1 MAQRL
6 DEQSYYNGLQAF
18 GFSFPTN
25 IDLPYEKDGLIPTQS
40 TLKSYV
46 YKGSVSYGYGLRVT
60 FVQMLRAYAVFS
72 NGGYLITPYLR
83 DYTLS
88 RNNKKIDF
96 NHNDNPLMILSPY
109 TADTMQKTLI
119 KTVDEGTAKQTK
131 VEGVIVGGKTGT
143 ARVAVN
149 GKYGD
154 NYIGS
159 FFGFAK
165 DEKSSYTIGVVV
177 FESSA
182 KSSYYASQT
191 ATPIA
196 NKIIK
201 AMIEEGYL
209 KPIE

>member
-6 DEQSYYNGLQAF
+6 DEQSYHNGLQAF

-25 IDLPYEKDGLIPTQS
+25 IDLPYEEDGLLPSPATF
-40 TLKSYV
+40 KSYV

-60 FVQMLRAYAVFS
+60 FIQMLRAYGAFS

-83 DYTLS
+83 DYTIS
-88 RNNKKIDF
+88 RNNKKIYFKHDES
-96 NHNDNPLMILSPY
+96 PLMILSPY
-109 TADTMQKTLI
+109 TADKMQKTLI
-119 KTVDEGTAKQTK
+119 KTVNEGTAKQTK
-131 VEGVIVGGKTGT
+131 VEGIIVGGKTGT
-143 ARVAVN
+143 ARITTN

-154 NYIGS
+154 KYIGS

-165 DEKSSYTIGVVV
+165 DKQSSYTIGVVV
-177 FESSA
+177 FESNA

-191 ATPIA
+191 AAPIA
-196 NKIIK
+196 NKIIN

-209 KPIE
+209 KPSE